1 MERMSTMSKLDLS
14 VMSKFLH
21 YYYMEVLN
29 CTPCTFNN
37 SSLKVLGVA
46 GHMSAHCRAAFSVP
60 FISSVHDVKLSHW
73 FQMLECYI

>member
-1 MERMSTMSKLDLS
+1 MCKGVWQFKWFELLS
-14 VMSKFLH
+14 EKNK
-21 YYYMEVLN
+21 EVLN